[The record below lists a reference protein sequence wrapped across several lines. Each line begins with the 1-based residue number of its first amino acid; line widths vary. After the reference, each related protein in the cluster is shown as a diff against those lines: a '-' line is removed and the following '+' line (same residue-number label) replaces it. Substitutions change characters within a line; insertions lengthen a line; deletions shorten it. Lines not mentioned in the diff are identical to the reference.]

1 MRRVSSSFQ
10 GSRVPKRLIERFLPD
25 HVAIR
30 KHKQLKF
37 LGDRLHDPNL
47 WHLNRRSVAGAM
59 GAGVFLAF
67 VPLPMQ
73 MLMAAAAAIWL
84 RINLPIAVAMVW
96 ITNPVTMA
104 PIFFFTYK
112 VGTWLLGMQPQK
124 FKFEPTLDWFMTKAG
139 AIGCPLL
146 TGSLIVGAVLGL
158 LVYGAVRL
166 AWRIYVIRRRHKNAA
181 SG

>member
-1 MRRVSSSFQ
+1 M
-10 GSRVPKRLIERFLPD
+10 PKRFIKRFLPD
-25 HVAIR
+25 HISIR
-30 KHKQLKF
+30 KHKHLQL

-59 GAGVFLAF
+59 GVGVFFAF

-112 VGTWLLGMQPQK
+112 VGTWLLGTRPHQ
-124 FKFEPTLDWFMTKAG
+124 FTFEPTLGWFMTEAG
-139 AIGCPLL
+139 AIGYPLL
-146 TGSLIVGAVLGL
+146 VGSLAIGTVLGL
-158 LVYGAVRL
+158 LVYGTVRL
-166 AWRIYVIRRRHKNAA
+166 AWRIHIIRRRGKNAT
-181 SG
+181 GGEN